1 MAVYRCRQECEPG
14 AFASIEQHIYR
25 FQWYLRLFA
34 ASVIMYGT
42 VLAALSGVKSS
53 AAEDAPASASTR
65 AAGTTQDGAH
75 VGRRQGSAQGNATAS
90 PSTNASSST
99 QNGAYRE
106 RTQQASASAP
116 AVAAGS
122 PQSGGHGWRTQ
133 PMSTV
138 KGQSLWPDAVCEA
151 AGLQGRLQRIA
162 GRHAAGVLRFVISP
176 AVLVLLCAWWL
187 PQHPMLRHAF
197 LR

>member
-1 MAVYRCRQECEPG
+1 MAVYRCQQECEPG
-14 AFASIEQHIYR
+14 AFANIEQHVYR

-42 VLAALSGVKSS
+42 VLAALSGIKSS
-53 AAEDAPASASTR
+53 AAEHAPASASTN
-65 AAGTTQDGAH
+65 AASTTQDGAH
-75 VGRRQGSAQGNATAS
+75 GEIREGSAHGSAIAS

-99 QNGAYRE
+99 QNSAHGE

-122 PQSGGHGWRTQ
+122 PQNGAHGGRTQ

-151 AGLQGRLQRIA
+151 AGLQGRMQRVA
-162 GRHAAGVLRFVISP
+162 GRHAAGMLRFVVSP

-187 PQHPMLRHAF
+187 PQHPMLSYNF